1 MKWRDAVEL
10 STANQALRVV
20 QENGSY
26 VVYIVD
32 DTGSTIKQ
40 LANGTISLRPMINI
54 DKYEDWEPL
63 ESDREEG

>member
-63 ESDREEG
+63 ESDMEEF

>member
-32 DTGSTIKQ
+32 NTGSTIKQ

-63 ESDREEG
+63 ESDMEEF